1 MLRGL
6 QVYWKKALAQV
17 FSCEFCEI
25 FKNIFSYR
33 TPLVNCLVPF
43 YTPWKQK
50 TRGFLMISRDIESET
65 FKTSFEKLQSCSQKF
80 VTFGLDAMS
89 LNLLWQRFLS
99 YSNQSIDLQRKPI
112 DWFLYERDLR
122 QERVKELRKRQVLLP
137 RILINKIVV
146 NVNSKGF

>member
-1 MLRGL
+1 
-6 QVYWKKALAQV
+6 
-17 FSCEFCEI
+17 
-25 FKNIFSYR
+25 
-33 TPLVNCLVPF
+33 
-43 YTPWKQK
+43 
-50 TRGFLMISRDIESET
+50 MISRGIESET

-99 YSNQSIDLQRKPI
+99 YRNQSIDLQRKPI
-112 DWFLYERDLR
+112 DWFLYERDIR

-146 NVNSKGF
+146 NVDSKGF